1 MTVIFDN
8 SKEVKRWFADRG
20 DETHSLKYNLTEN
33 CNIMDF
39 GGYTGVW
46 AEKMIKLYNPNVY
59 VIEPIKQYY
68 DIMKQ
73 KFSTNSKV
81 RLLNVGIGASSKK
94 DTIFKSDDGSS
105 QYIEQG
111 EEIEIDIKSIEDIFK
126 MFNVSNV
133 DLLQIN
139 IEGAEYDVLESMI
152 KTKFINKIKN
162 LQIQFHNIENC
173 VERRKKIQNNLYLN
187 GYAKKYDY
195 SFVWESWEK
204 IV

>member
-1 MTVIFDN
+1 VFDN

-33 CNIMDF
+33 SNIMDF

-139 IEGAEYDVLESMI
+139 IEGAEYEVLDTLNILNISSI
-152 KTKFINKIKN
+152 LFISIS
-162 LQIQFHNIENC
+162 ISSPCSI
-173 VERRKKIQNNLYLN
+173 Y
-187 GYAKKYDY
+187 
-195 SFVWESWEK
+195 
-204 IV
+204 